1 MERETWLLWLLAD
14 SQLPTGGFVASA
26 GLEAA
31 MQARLIRENASE
43 TDSDSFIGFIRGST
57 HNQARF
63 ALPFCSR
70 AHDETMQLIGR
81 VQSDV
86 KDSAAKVVDTDAVD
100 NAVEDA
106 VNKANED
113 AADSVA
119 TDVIDILQRIDD
131 YHQTMLSSN
140 SVAMRASTA
149 QGGGLLSL
157 FNRGYAHARF
167 MDHTRGRLCVAI
179 AKRLQRLARLG
190 EMRAH
195 WPVIFGF
202 VCAAVGISI
211 EHTQQ
216 LFMFQFVR
224 QIFSAAIRL
233 NLVGPLRAQALQC
246 DMQLAASDLLEQHAH
261 LRVAFDSPEDV
272 FGESAVYTEPVLE
285 LYQGMHDR
293 LYSRIFNS

>member
-57 HNQARF
+57 YNQARF

-70 AHDETMQLIGR
+70 AHEETMHLISR

-86 KDSAAKVVDTDAVD
+86 KDSATEGVDTDAVKAD
-100 NAVEDA
+100 EDT
-106 VNKANED
+106 
-113 AADSVA
+113 ADSVA

-149 QGGGLLSL
+149 QGGGLLTL

-167 MDHTRGRLCVAI
+167 MDHARGQLCVAI

>member
-57 HNQARF
+57 YNQARF

-70 AHDETMQLIGR
+70 AHEETMHLISR

-86 KDSAAKVVDTDAVD
+86 KDSATEGVDTDAVKAD
-100 NAVEDA
+100 EDTT
-106 VNKANED
+106 
-113 AADSVA
+113 DSVA

-149 QGGGLLSL
+149 QGGGLLTL

-167 MDHTRGRLCVAI
+167 MDHARGQLCVAI

-293 LYSRIFNS
+293 L

>member
-57 HNQARF
+57 YNQARF

-70 AHDETMQLIGR
+70 AHEETMHLISR

-86 KDSAAKVVDTDAVD
+86 KDSATEGVDTDAVKAD
-100 NAVEDA
+100 EDTT
-106 VNKANED
+106 
-113 AADSVA
+113 DSVA

-149 QGGGLLSL
+149 QGGGLLTL

-167 MDHTRGRLCVAI
+167 MDHARGQLCVAI

-246 DMQLAASDLLEQHAH
+246 DMQLAASDLLEQHAR

>member
-57 HNQARF
+57 YNQARF

-70 AHDETMQLIGR
+70 AHEETMHLISR

-86 KDSAAKVVDTDAVD
+86 KDSATEGVDTDAVKAD
-100 NAVEDA
+100 EDTT
-106 VNKANED
+106 
-113 AADSVA
+113 DSVA

-149 QGGGLLSL
+149 QGGGLLTL

-167 MDHTRGRLCVAI
+167 MDHARGQLCVAI

>member
-1 MERETWLLWLLAD
+1 MDRETWLLWLLAD

-31 MQARLIRENASE
+31 VQAGLVHENAPE
-43 TDSDSFIGFIRGST
+43 TERDSFVEFIRSSAQ
-57 HNQARF
+57 NQARF
-63 ALPFCSR
+63 ALPFCSL
-70 AHDETMQLIGR
+70 AHEQASQQLG
-81 VQSDV
+81 S
-86 KDSAAKVVDTDAVD
+86 KDADAVTD
-100 NAVEDA
+100 DA
-106 VNKANED
+106 V
-113 AADSVA
+113 AAVLEP
-119 TDVIDILQRIDD
+119 LQRIDD
-131 YHQTMLSSN
+131 YHQAMLSSN
-140 SVAMRASTA
+140 SVAMRASIA

-157 FNRGYAHARF
+157 FNRGYAHAHF
-167 MDHTRGRLCVAI
+167 MADERGRLGAQA

-190 EMRAH
+190 EVRGH

-202 VCAAVGISI
+202 VCAAIGISL

-216 LFMFQFVR
+216 LYLFQFVR

-246 DMQLAASDLLEQHAH
+246 DMQLFVDGLLTQHAH
-261 LRVAFDSPEDV
+261 RRVAFETLEDM
-272 FGESAVYTEPVLE
+272 FGETVVYTEPVLE

>member
-57 HNQARF
+57 YNQARF

-70 AHDETMQLIGR
+70 AHEETMHLISR

-86 KDSAAKVVDTDAVD
+86 KDSATEGVDTDAVKTD
-100 NAVEDA
+100 EDTT
-106 VNKANED
+106 
-113 AADSVA
+113 DSVA

-167 MDHTRGRLCVAI
+167 MDQARGQLCVAI

>member
-1 MERETWLLWLLAD
+1 AD
-14 SQLPTGGFVASA
+14 
-26 GLEAA
+26 E
-31 MQARLIRENASE
+31 
-43 TDSDSFIGFIRGST
+43 
-57 HNQARF
+57 
-63 ALPFCSR
+63 
-70 AHDETMQLIGR
+70 
-81 VQSDV
+81 
-86 KDSAAKVVDTDAVD
+86 DT
-100 NAVEDA
+100 
-106 VNKANED
+106 
-113 AADSVA
+113 ADSVA

-149 QGGGLLSL
+149 QGGGLLTL

-167 MDHTRGRLCVAI
+167 MDHARGQLCVAI

>member
-57 HNQARF
+57 YNQARF

-70 AHDETMQLIGR
+70 AHEETMHLISR

-86 KDSAAKVVDTDAVD
+86 KDSAAEGVDTDAVKAD
-100 NAVEDA
+100 EDTT
-106 VNKANED
+106 
-113 AADSVA
+113 DSVA

-149 QGGGLLSL
+149 QGGGLLTL

-167 MDHTRGRLCVAI
+167 MDHARGQLCVAI

-246 DMQLAASDLLEQHAH
+246 DMQLAASDLLEQHAR

>member
-57 HNQARF
+57 YNQARF

-70 AHDETMQLIGR
+70 AHEETMHLISR

-86 KDSAAKVVDTDAVD
+86 KDSATEGVDTDAVKAD
-100 NAVEDA
+100 EDT
-106 VNKANED
+106 
-113 AADSVA
+113 ADSVA

-167 MDHTRGRLCVAI
+167 MDHARGQLCVAI